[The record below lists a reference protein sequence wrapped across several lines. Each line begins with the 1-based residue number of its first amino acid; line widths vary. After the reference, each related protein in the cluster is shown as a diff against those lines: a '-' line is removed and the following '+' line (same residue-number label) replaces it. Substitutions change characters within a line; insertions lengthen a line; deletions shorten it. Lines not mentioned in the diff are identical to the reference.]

1 MNGTFPMTQEGYD
14 LLKQELK
21 HLQADLLEEQRAV
34 ARLRELRSGLHEREM
49 VLQELIK
56 DVSREKTTLS
66 KIANA
71 MAHLLV
77 RPLPALRK
85 QTDLSD
91 DRLSVVSA
99 GAHGPDLPGRRSAD

>member
-1 MNGTFPMTQEGYD
+1 
-14 LLKQELK
+14 
-21 HLQADLLEEQRAV
+21 
-34 ARLRELRSGLHEREM
+34 M

-99 GAHGPDLPGRRSAD
+99 GAHGPDLPGRRSADRGERDALSADFGGASTRLAARAERGYVRLPSLAAG

>member
-1 MNGTFPMTQEGYD
+1 LPSPGLTKT
-14 LLKQELK
+14 LL
-21 HLQADLLEEQRAV
+21 ADIHVVRTNIQKK
-34 ARLRELRSGLHEREM
+34 EM